1 MLQRKLW
8 TEEGET
14 KEPGEFVLAGRIQ
27 FLCGGKITELK
38 LDASFNLIIKRN
50 TKGPLARCVI
60 KVAILKTKQY
70 RVKKNN
76 RILKVAVVRLDVHLW
91 QRSWKG

>member
-8 TEEGET
+8 PEEGEK

-38 LDASFNLIIKRN
+38 LDAAFILIIKRN
-50 TKGPLARCVI
+50 TKGFLARCVVN
-60 KVAILKTKQY
+60 VAIFFFF
-70 RVKKNN
+70 KKPT
-76 RILKVAVVRLDVHLW
+76 W
-91 QRSWKG
+91 G

>member
-38 LDASFNLIIKRN
+38 LETAFNLIIKRKTRLLSQVCEQCCN
-50 TKGPLARCVI
+50 
-60 KVAILKTKQY
+60 LK
-70 RVKKNN
+70 KKEANIGF
-76 RILKVAVVRLDVHLW
+76 RKITG
-91 QRSWKG
+91 S

>member
-38 LDASFNLIIKRN
+38 LDAAFNLIIKRS
-50 TKGPLARCVI
+50 TKGFLARCV
-60 KVAILKTKQY
+60 VNVFLKSQY

-76 RILKVAVVRLDVHLW
+76 SISKVAVARLDVHLW
-91 QRSWKG
+91 QRSWRG